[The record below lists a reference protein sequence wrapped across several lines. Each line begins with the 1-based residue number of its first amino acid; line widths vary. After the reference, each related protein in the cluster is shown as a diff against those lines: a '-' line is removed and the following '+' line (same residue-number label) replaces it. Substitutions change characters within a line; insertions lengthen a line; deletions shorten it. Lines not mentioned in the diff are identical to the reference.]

1 MTGYMFY
8 RFMFESM
15 GVSTVGPDLSRAVHV
30 PSIAS
35 IGALADV
42 ISSVSSKPSDSRS
55 SHNLPGCR
63 KAPVSSRRVP
73 LGGFSQ
79 MTEMTGTLLW
89 HSQTAAKRSL
99 NNSRHLTTATWK
111 KKQEGRTTYLMTRY
125 PPGWG
130 GGEGMTEACQT
141 QNSPMLFGYEP
152 RYRWMPALSLSQ
164 MSANESAGLQETDK
178 GPMRAMR
185 LLLSPR
191 GETDLIVQCQINLL
205 KLKSFTD
212 NPFYPEPRTLDIS
225 LRCKSENKYK

>member
-35 IGALADV
+35 ISALADF

-63 KAPVSSRRVP
+63 KAPVSSRGVP

-89 HSQTAAKRSL
+89 HSQTTAKRSL
-99 NNSRHLTTATWK
+99 NNSHHLTTATWK
-111 KKQEGRTTYLMTRY
+111 KTGGEDDVPYDTI
-125 PPGWG
+125 PPGMG
-130 GGEGMTEACQT
+130 RGEGMTEACQT

-152 RYRWMPALSLSQ
+152 RYRWMPVLSLSE

-191 GETDLIVQCQINLL
+191 DKRDLIVQCQINLL

-212 NPFYPEPRTLDIS
+212 NPFYPEPRTLEIS
-225 LRCKSENKYK
+225 LWCKSENKYK

>member
-1 MTGYMFY
+1 MTGYMFS

-15 GVSTVGPDLSRAVHV
+15 GVSAVGPDLSRAVRV

-89 HSQTAAKRSL
+89 HSQTTAERSL
-99 NNSRHLTTATWK
+99 NNSRQLTTATLKK

-125 PPGWG
+125 PPGMG
-130 GGEGMTEACQT
+130 RGGEGMTEACQT

-152 RYRWMPALSLSQ
+152 RYR
-164 MSANESAGLQETDK
+164 
-178 GPMRAMR
+178 
-185 LLLSPR
+185 
-191 GETDLIVQCQINLL
+191 
-205 KLKSFTD
+205 
-212 NPFYPEPRTLDIS
+212 
-225 LRCKSENKYK
+225 